1 MEQKSIHLKEDKEEE
16 VNLRQ
21 LFEQYAF
28 YWKWFVISVILSLA
42 VAVVYLR
49 YAQKT
54 YSTTA
59 KILLR
64 DERSA
69 SAGELAGIAELSSSM
84 GFGGSRSAFVTDQI
98 EVLTSRRLMR
108 KVVDQHHL
116 NIIYEKKGNIR
127 SSELLERDMPF
138 YIQPQGNLDS
148 VRLSIKVSLDEK
160 LNLKITNTTT
170 DEKITAGFD
179 KIVKIGKNSIIFR
192 RNGSFPLN
200 RNDDFEIKVIPRDW
214 AVDLNL
220 SSILISPSKEMQ
232 SYIVNFA
239 MVSTLGKKAELVL
252 NSLIET
258 YNADLTN
265 DKLRMTRATS
275 DFINKRLVLISKD
288 LSGAD
293 EEAAEF
299 KTSNSMV
306 DMATEAGVFLN
317 NASENDKKVLEYRTQ
332 LQLVDHMNDFLR
344 NQKPGK
350 LLPSNIGLQDAS
362 IVSTIAEYNKLVLE
376 RDDLLKSASE
386 LNPTVVALNENIEE
400 SDKNIRQSLDN
411 YQKVTKLALNSIER
425 KSNEIKGRISSIPNQ
440 EQGFKKISRQQQIV
454 ESLYLL
460 LLQKREE
467 SEVKAAATPDNLK
480 IIDAAY
486 NNGVPVS
493 PRGVIILF
501 SALII
506 GFLIPFALI
515 YIKFLLDNKVH
526 SRKDIEDIVKAPVL
540 GEIPSAEDT
549 VIHLNDRSSL
559 AEAFRILRTNMN
571 FMFGAD
577 QKESSKVVFV
587 TSTISG
593 EGKSFVTTN
602 LAQILSMS
610 GKNVLLIGADIRS
623 PKVLDYLG
631 LSHLQ
636 HTNVGITQFLINP
649 DMDVDNIIIKKPGNY
664 DFDVI
669 YSGYIAPNPAEL
681 LMNGHFDDV
690 IKYARE
696 HYDYVLVDTAPVSLV
711 TDTLLIAHNA
721 DLTLYVSRANY
732 LDKRLLQVPREL
744 YVDGKLKNL
753 AAIVNDVDFAK
764 GYGYCYGYGYG
775 YGDKGKKKTGIA
787 KIWQDLKDRLNI
799 K

>member
-1 MEQKSIHLKEDKEEE
+1 MEQRSTQIRDKQEEE
-16 VNLRQ
+16 INLRQ
-21 LFEQYAF
+21 LFEQYLY
-28 YWKWFVISVILSLA
+28 YWKWFVLSLILA
-42 VAVVYLR
+42 LAGAIVYLR
-49 YAQKT
+49 YAQKS

-59 KILLR
+59 KILLK
-64 DERSA
+64 DEKSA
-69 SAGELAGIAELSSSM
+69 AAGELAGIAELTSSM
-84 GFGGSRSAFVTDQI
+84 GFGGTRTAFVTDQI
-98 EVLTSRRLMR
+98 EVLSSRRLMR
-108 KVVDQHHL
+108 KVVDKHHL
-116 NIIYEKKGNIR
+116 NVIYSSKGSIR
-127 SSELLERDMPF
+127 TSEVLEDDMPF
-138 YIQPQGNLDS
+138 VVQPQGNQDSIRINMRIVLKKGTNLDITDLYS
-148 VRLSIKVSLDEK
+148 GDRIETTFDKVVRLGKSSVVFRRG
-160 LNLKITNTTT
+160 NN
-170 DEKITAGFD
+170 
-179 KIVKIGKNSIIFR
+179 KNSSATEYII
-192 RNGSFPLN
+192 N
-200 RNDDFEIKVIPRDW
+200 VIPKDW

-220 SSILISPSKEMQ
+220 AAINIKPNKELQ
-232 SYIVNFA
+232 SYIVNFS
-239 MVSTLGKKAELVL
+239 MMSTLERKAALVL
-252 NSLIET
+252 NSLIEV

-275 DFINKRLVLISKD
+275 DFINKRLMIISKD

-299 KTSNSMV
+299 KSANSMV
-306 DMATEAGVFLN
+306 DMATEAGVFLST
-317 NASENDKKVLEYRTQ
+317 ASDNDKKVLEYRTQ
-332 LQLVDHMNDFLR
+332 LQLVDHMNDYLK
-344 NQKPGK
+344 NQEVGK

-362 IVSTIAEYNKLVLE
+362 IGSSIEAYNKLVLE

-386 LNPTVVALNENIEE
+386 QNPTVIAMNENIAE
-400 SDKNIRQSLDN
+400 SDKNIRQSLIN
-411 YQKVTKLALNSIER
+411 YQRVTKLALNSIER
-425 KSNEIKGRISSIPNQ
+425 KSNEIKGRISSIPSQ
-440 EQGFKKISRQQQIV
+440 EQGFKKISRQQKIV

-486 NNGVPVS
+486 GNGTPVS
-493 PRGVIILF
+493 PKRPIVILGAIL
-501 SALII
+501 L
-506 GFLIPFALI
+506 GFLIPFIAL
-515 YIKFLLDNKVH
+515 YLKFLLDNKIH
-526 SRKDIEDIVKAPVL
+526 SRKDIEEIVKIPVL
-540 GEIPSAEDT
+540 GEIPTAEDT
-549 VIHLNDRSSL
+549 IVHLNDRSSL

-577 QKESSKVVFV
+577 KKEASKVIFV

-610 GKNVLLIGADIRS
+610 GKKVLLIGADIRS

-664 DFDVI
+664 DFDVV

-696 HYDYVLVDTAPVSLV
+696 HYDYILVDTAPVSLV

-721 DLTLYVSRANY
+721 DLTLYVSRVNY

-744 YVDGKLKNL
+744 YFDGKLNNL
-753 AAIVNDVDFAK
+753 AAVVNDVDFAR
-764 GYGYCYGYGYG
+764 GYGYGYG
-775 YGDKGKKKTGIA
+775 YGDKGKKKTGLA
-787 KIWQDLKDRLNI
+787 KVWQDIKDRLNI